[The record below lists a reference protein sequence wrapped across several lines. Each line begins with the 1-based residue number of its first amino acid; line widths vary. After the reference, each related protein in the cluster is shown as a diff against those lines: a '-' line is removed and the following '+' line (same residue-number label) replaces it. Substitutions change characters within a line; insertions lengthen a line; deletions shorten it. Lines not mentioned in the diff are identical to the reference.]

1 MAVALE
7 AYTTEG
13 LLTGSVVADGRLVDL
28 LASFSTMIVENGVQT
43 PFQGPP
49 QRTTGWSSVDVDA
62 LLAVVAAP
70 ETVTPFHAVWH
81 ALAVDIGPY
90 RIHGELPALPGFDP
104 AKALARPTGAFIL
117 VGRVT
122 LELRDEGLGAGVN
135 EHAYVWINRY
145 AVDAVFSDLELG
157 FFFPG
162 ALDEAAQRA
171 IAIA

>member
-28 LASFSTMIVENGVQT
+28 LAGFSTMIVENGVQT

-62 LLAVVAAP
+62 LLAVVAPP

-81 ALAVDIGPY
+81 TLAVDIGPY
-90 RIHGELPALPGFDP
+90 RIYGELPALPGFDP

-122 LELRDEGLGAGVN
+122 VELRGQGPGPGVN
-135 EHAYVWINRY
+135 EHAYIWLNRY
-145 AVDAVFSDLELG
+145 AVEAVFSDLELG

-162 ALDEAAQRA
+162 ALDEAAQHA